1 MSAVIRYTTQDGDRW
16 DLIAHK
22 HYGNALLIDG
32 LITGGLTVFV
42 PVLETKPKNNQEELP
57 WWMR

>member
-22 HYGNALLIDG
+22 HYGNALLIELRG
-32 LITGGLTVFV
+32 WQQANRFAPASGEGAQQTVGCD
-42 PVLETKPKNNQEELP
+42 P
-57 WWMR
+57 